1 MFESVATARPSPRRR
16 KAGALLLA
24 LVFVGAAASAVGLA
38 GSQLVTELAEGP
50 PIDVRLDEPMER
62 ERLGAPAAPAAV
74 RRGVEDPGGEQEAP
88 PEEAPTPTE
97 APSEPD
103 GAASETADISNGMG
117 KGPLGHPDGDPDG
130 QPEGA
135 LDGEGAGGGGGGG
148 GGGGA
153 AMSSMKVTS
162 TTASSATSS
171 TIWRPAKSRAEKAE
185 PMRITERMRAPVWRR
200 RFAFR
205 FLPTVSNKARSFEGD
220 QPSRSDRPLYED
232 STRLHRERST
242 THRGDSFQ
250 RSEKRGRSATRRHDL
265 HERGG
270 GRTGAHERSAAVTPR
285 GGSG

>member
-74 RRGVEDPGGEQEAP
+74 RRGVEDPGGEKEAP
-88 PEEAPTPTE
+88 PQEAPTPTE

-117 KGPLGHPDGDPDG
+117 KGPQGHPDGDPDG

-135 LDGEGAGGGGGGG
+135 LDGEGAGGGGDGGG
-148 GGGGA
+148 GLRSVHWTEVKVKRQAQPVYPPSAQAMHIEGSCTLRFIIDERGVPTSVTPA
-153 AMSSMKVTS
+153 ACPAPFQESAVAAGSQWRFYPMKVNGV
-162 TTASSATSS
+162 AQPATFQLV
-171 TIWRPAKSRAEKAE
+171 IH
-185 PMRITERMRAPVWRR
+185 
-200 RFAFR
+200 FR
-205 FLPTVSNKARSFEGD
+205 L
-220 QPSRSDRPLYED
+220 
-232 STRLHRERST
+232 
-242 THRGDSFQ
+242 
-250 RSEKRGRSATRRHDL
+250 SE
-265 HERGG
+265 
-270 GRTGAHERSAAVTPR
+270 
-285 GGSG
+285 

>member
-74 RRGVEDPGGEQEAP
+74 RRGDEDPGGEQEAP

-135 LDGEGAGGGGGGG
+135 LDGEGAGGGGDGGG
-148 GGGGA
+148 GLRSVHWTEVKVKRQAQLGG
-153 AMSSMKVTS
+153 
-162 TTASSATSS
+162 
-171 TIWRPAKSRAEKAE
+171 PAGLPSFSPGDAHRGELHPTLHHRRARRAH
-185 PMRITERMRAPVWRR
+185 ERHAGGVPRA
-200 RFAFR
+200 
-205 FLPTVSNKARSFEGD
+205 VS
-220 QPSRSDRPLYED
+220 
-232 STRLHRERST
+232 RER
-242 THRGDSFQ
+242 
-250 RSEKRGRSATRRHDL
+250 
-265 HERGG
+265 RGG
-270 GRTGAHERSAAVTPR
+270 GVPVALLPDEGQRGRPARHVPARHPLPPLGVTAADRSCAPVRPPPR
-285 GGSG
+285 S